1 MPQQQNNDRNGGWG
15 RFTDKVLPPLFV
27 GMCMAVC
34 SVLWMTY
41 NTTQALASKQE
52 QAQRQIDRQEAELA
66 AVRSAYMTRM
76 EVLETIKRIEQQ
88 LEIQMLRAGV
98 RSPVRKE

>member
-1 MPQQQNNDRNGGWG
+1 MPQQNINANSWTW
-15 RFTDKVLPPLFV
+15 FTGKVLPPLFV

-41 NTTQALASKQE
+41 NT
-52 QAQRQIDRQEAELA
+52 AQRVESRQEALQRQVDTMAAEMA
-66 AVRSAYMTRM
+66 AVKTGYMTRM

-98 RSPVRKE
+98 RPKKD